1 MYPVSEAFLQAV
13 QENTRRYYWTGR
25 ITTTKGDTYE
35 FGADDIVKGSGYISS
50 QCCGST
56 EIELGTVYAAEMGIT
71 LLSDIDRYTL
81 EDAQVE
87 LFYHLRLSDGS
98 FEEVPMGIFEVSEA
112 NRTAKC
118 LELKA
123 YDYMLRFDK
132 SFNGFE
138 TIGTVYDFVS
148 LCCKACKVE
157 MAQSQADYEAMPNG
171 TELLSIYTENDI
183 ETYRDV
189 LYYVGQ
195 VLGGFFCINR
205 EGKLEL
211 RKYGNE
217 PVMELETKHRFT
229 SSFSDFITKYTA
241 VSSTNMKTE
250 TAEYYH
256 LDPDDGLTL
265 NLGVNPL
272 LQFGLKE
279 TREQLCMN
287 ILNDLAVVDYVPFD
301 SETTGNPAL
310 DLGDVIRF
318 KGGQA
323 DENRIS
329 AITSMQCKIGGKQ
342 TLKGVGK
349 NPRLAHAKSKN
360 DKNIS
365 GLLNQIIDNKEAGKI
380 GIHTFTNASSFTVG
394 ESDVKIISIEFAPNE
409 AVMAQFFGSVIV
421 GVNADQVERSMVA
434 RGDVQIPSV
443 EVEEVLAEDTAGNE
457 ETTDSE
463 KTDGDAGSDV
473 VDETSGSS
481 DSAAA
486 AEGPAVIGN
495 TKEQTLS
502 VELPIVWK
510 EDGQVVVHFTFEF
523 NDNIIEIHQPEETW
537 HSGKHS
543 IMLYYPIENLV
554 ANYRN
559 IFNVYA
565 RATGGTVTVDTGD
578 CLAAIMGQSMGAG
591 EAWDGEIKI
600 EETIKKV
607 KVGGV
612 LQMTAVDE
620 NITWKIDELVKRTY
634 SDVVHGRFGIGAF
647 AMPVER

>member
-25 ITTTKGDTYE
+25 ITTTKGVTYE

-81 EDAQVE
+81 EDATVE
-87 LFYHLRLSDGS
+87 LFYHLRLADESY
-98 FEEVPMGIFEVSEA
+98 ETVPMGIFEVSEA
-112 NRTAKC
+112 NRTVKC
-118 LELKA
+118 LELKS

-138 TIGTVYDFVS
+138 TIGTVYDFVN

-229 SSFSDFITKYTA
+229 SSFSDFITRYTA

-256 LDPDDGLTL
+256 LDPDDGLTM

-287 ILNDLAVVDYVPFD
+287 ILNDLSVVDYVPFD
-301 SETTGNPAL
+301 SDTIGNPAL

-318 KGGQA
+318 RGGQA

-329 AITSMQCKIGGKQ
+329 AITSMQCKIGGKH

-421 GVNADQVERSMVA
+421 RVSADQVERSVVA
-434 RGDVQIPSV
+434 RGDVVIPSV
-443 EVEEVLAEDTAGNE
+443 EVTEKVEELSPEEENGTESEVTGSEDGSVAAG
-457 ETTDSE
+457 DVSE
-463 KTDGDAGSDV
+463 GDAS
-473 VDETSGSS
+473 E
-481 DSAAA
+481 
-486 AEGPAVIGN
+486 EPKVIGN

-502 VELPIVWK
+502 VELPVVWK

-565 RATGGTVTVDTGD
+565 RATGGTVTVDTCD

-591 EAWDGEIKI
+591 EAWDGEIKLT
-600 EETIKKV
+600 ETIKKV
-607 KVGGV
+607 KLGGV
-612 LQMTAVDE
+612 LQMAAVDE

-634 SDVVHGRFGIGAF
+634 SDVVPGRFGIGAF